1 MSWSHDLQLMR
12 IENKEER
19 SFYEI
24 ESAKSGWGI
33 RTFDFTGLFK
43 RKESILHFY
52 RREAI
57 DMKAYQK
64 NMSRDKSEIYEVN
77 LY

>member
-24 ESAKSGWGI
+24 ESAKCGWGI
-33 RTFDFTGLFK
+33 RTFDFTGFFK